1 MQPASALAATPRT
14 NPYVG
19 PRPFESSDAQR
30 FFGRERESAELFSLI
45 IAHRAVLLYSP
56 SGAGKSSLLN
66 AAVIP
71 RLREADLVVDSARVS
86 ANWTLPSTSDPRSR
100 VLVFDQF
107 EELFRS
113 LTAAERS
120 SFLAQLA
127 GALEE
132 ERERDLRV
140 VLSMREEWLASIE
153 PHEDLFPEDLQTRY
167 RLDRLSAMAAADCIA
182 KPVETA
188 GMKFAQEA
196 AEALATDLAGDLEY
210 VEPVQLQIACFRLFD
225 TLPAG
230 TREITKEHLR
240 TFGDVNQAL
249 REFYLDVLRDVSQT
263 GVRESRLRSW
273 FDTRLISEAGA
284 RALVPVDS
292 MERDGIPPGA
302 VQLMDAKWHII
313 REEIRDNREFYELSH
328 DRFVEPIRR
337 ANDGWRRRQEQKR
350 VFQMVGSIVIAVGVI
365 ALLAFLYVRSQQA
378 LQEVRSAQL
387 KTLEAR
393 GRADAFGKMAA
404 IISASARGEKEL
416 SKGNWQLAGLVVRQ
430 AYLMRSAITEGGAKY
445 SADLVDDLRHVLQ
458 ATEFSDTTTISSVL
472 TSRLLG
478 GGAGSHEI
486 AVVTFG
492 DPVGI
497 KFWSVPDLRTRFLRV
512 PIQGVTFDVDLSPD
526 GASLAA
532 LLEYTV
538 PQNSPPS
545 PPPGQAPPP
554 SLRTQLSV
562 FDLGRKTWRVL
573 GDAGYVNSVSA
584 VRWSPD
590 GTRIATAS
598 NEGIRIWDFASGRQ
612 ELSRSP
618 NLNSVV
624 ANLSEQFAWSPN
636 SQSLAAVSQ
645 YYAVPAWARMI
656 RLTAGGLRSTPLQIL
671 PAPPTPNLPQFAPLS
686 ASGPAPGLEGVNWSS
701 NNQVA
706 ACTWL
711 GEALW
716 TNLERPPVKVGDSL
730 CKSIVFSP
738 NGERIA
744 TLTTGIEVTD
754 LKTPGT
760 PPVTLSP
767 PNDPTSYLA
776 TSLSDFTW
784 SPDGQQIAAVEPGAG
799 LGLAQPKLRVWHLSE
814 KLDWKICE
822 KVRANLS
829 QAEWDEFFGAAF
841 SYQRTCKDFPSGK
854 GAPPDAP
861 AAETM
866 PASGA
871 AGRGRAVKD

>member
-1 MQPASALAATPRT
+1 MQPASVLATGRS

-113 LTAAERS
+113 LTAGERS
-120 SFLAQLA
+120 TFLARLA

-167 RLDRLSAMAAADCIA
+167 RLDRLTTTAAADCIA

-188 GMKFAQEA
+188 GMKFAREA
-196 AEALATDLAGDLEY
+196 AEALATDLAGDLEH

-249 REFYLDVLRDVSQT
+249 REFYLVVLRDVSQT

-337 ANDGWRRRQEQKR
+337 ANDGWRHGQEQKR
-350 VFQMVGSIVIAVGVI
+350 LFRFVGSIGIAVGII
-365 ALLAFLYVRSQQA
+365 ALLAFLYIRSQQA
-378 LQEVRSAQL
+378 LEEARSAQL

-393 GRADAFGKMAA
+393 GRAERFQKMAT
-404 IISASARGEKEL
+404 IISAAARGEKEL
-416 SKGNWQLAGLVVRQ
+416 SKGHWQLAGLVVRQ
-430 AYLMRSAITEGGAKY
+430 AYLMRSAIAEDPAKY
-445 SADLVDDLRHVLQ
+445 SVDLVDNLRHTLE
-458 ATEFSDTTTISSVL
+458 ATEFSDTTSFPNGP
-472 TSRLLG
+472 TSRLLW
-478 GGAGSHEI
+478 GGAHSHEI
-486 AVVTFG
+486 AVLDYG
-492 DPVGI
+492 NPVGI
-497 KFWSVPDLRTRFLRV
+497 RFWILPDLKTRFLPV
-512 PIQGVTFDVDLSPD
+512 KITGASIDVDLSPD
-526 GASLAA
+526 GAFLAA
-532 LLEYTV
+532 LVVDTSATSLPTPPRFPEQQTTPAPLV
-538 PQNSPPS
+538 PS
-545 PPPGQAPPP
+545 APQ
-554 SLRTQLSV
+554 THLSV
-562 FDLGRKTWRVL
+562 LDLGRKTWRTL
-573 GDAGYVNSVSA
+573 GDADSAGA

-590 GTRIATAS
+590 GMKIAATS

-612 ELSRSP
+612 ELSRSSKP
-618 NLNSVV
+618 SLGV
-624 ANLSEQFAWSPN
+624 ASPEEFAWSPD
-636 SQSLAAVSQ
+636 SQSLAAISQ
-645 YYAVPAWARMI
+645 YATPASGRII
-656 RLTAGGLRSTPLQIL
+656 RLTTSGVNSKPLPVL
-671 PAPPTPNLPQFAPLS
+671 PAPSPNGLVPLAATPFVSS
-686 ASGPAPGLEGVNWSS
+686 ALGLQGASWSS
-701 NNQVA
+701 SKQLG

-716 TNLERPPVKVGDSL
+716 TNLERPPVKIADST
-730 CKSIVFSP
+730 CRSISFSP
-738 NGERIA
+738 DGEKIA
-744 TLTTGIEVTD
+744 ALTSGIEVTD
-754 LKTPGT
+754 RKAPGT

-767 PNDPTSYLA
+767 PNDNPSYLGP
-776 TSLSDFTW
+776 TLSDFIW
-784 SPDGQQIAAVEPGAG
+784 SPDGQQIAAVEGSLQ
-799 LGLAQPKLRVWHLSE
+799 LGGQPKLRIWHLSE
-814 KLDWKICE
+814 KLDGKICE

-829 QAEWDEFFGAAF
+829 QAEWDDFFGAAF
-841 SYQRTCKDFPSGK
+841 FYQRTCKDFPSGK
-854 GAPPDAP
+854 DAPPNAP

-866 PASGA
+866 PVSGA
-871 AGRGRAVKD
+871 AGSARR